1 MRNNLNSD
9 KRVRVRY
16 APSPTG
22 EPHVGNIRTAL
33 FDWII
38 AKKFNGDFIVRVEDT
53 DQDRKVEGAID
64 LQKSSLMW
72 LGLEWDEGLG
82 KEGQYGPYVQSERL
96 DIYLEHVNFLISNDK
111 AYKCFCTPERLE
123 EVRKQQRESKSEI
136 VGYDGFCRQKQENYS
151 TYQVSDGCVVRFK
164 MPQNGESTLNDLVRN
179 QITFENRLIEDFV
192 IIKSDGFP
200 TYHFASVIDDH
211 LMEISLIVRGEEWLS
226 SLPRHIQ
233 IHQAFDWDIP
243 DFAHIPTI
251 LAPDKTK
258 LSKRHGATSVL
269 EFKKEGYLPEAMIN
283 FLCLLGWSIDGEQEL
298 ISIDDLIQKFNI
310 TELSPS
316 GSVFDKNKLNWMN
329 GQYIKRKTPSQL
341 AKILY
346 DFWVEFPP
354 ESFDFTPS
362 QKDLEII
369 VPLISERLKTLRE
382 AEEWVAFLYKN
393 QISYTVDDLIQKK
406 SDIHLTNLFIE
417 KTLNSLNGL
426 QKFDSDSIENH
437 LRDLIDELEVK
448 PGMFLGTIRMA
459 TSGQKVSPPLFES
472 LEILGRVKTINLLKQ
487 ADHMIK
493 QSINA

>member
-33 FDWII
+33 FDWLV
-38 AKKFNGDFIVRVEDT
+38 AKKFDGDFIVRVEDT
-53 DQDRKVEGAID
+53 DQDRKVDGAID
-64 LQKSSLMW
+64 LQKSSLQW

-82 KEGQYGPYVQSERL
+82 KDGEFGPYVQSERL
-96 DIYLEHVNFLISNDK
+96 NIYIDHVNILISNEK
-111 AYKCFCTPERLE
+111 AYKCFCTPERLQE
-123 EVRKQQRESKSEI
+123 LRKKQRESKSQV
-136 VGYDGFCRQKQENYS
+136 VGYDGFCRDKSENYS
-151 TYQVSDGCVVRFK
+151 TYSITDGCVVRFA
-164 MPQNGESTLNDLVRN
+164 MPQSGQSTLNDLVRN
-179 QITFENRLIEDFV
+179 QVTFENRLIEDFV
-192 IIKSDGFP
+192 MMKSDGFP
-200 TYHFASVIDDH
+200 TYHFASVVDDH

-233 IHQAFDWDIP
+233 IHKAFNWEMP

-269 EFKKEGYLPEAMIN
+269 EFKKEGYLPETMIN

-298 ISIDDLIQKFNI
+298 ISIDELIEKFNI
-310 TELSPS
+310 SDLSPS

-329 GQYIKRKTPSQL
+329 GQYLKNKSAPQL
-341 AKILY
+341 AKTLF

-354 ESFDFTPS
+354 ESFDSVPS
-362 QKDLEII
+362 EKELEII
-369 VPLISERLKTLRE
+369 APLISERLKTLRE
-382 AEEWVAFLYKN
+382 AEEWIAFLYKN
-393 QISYTVDDLIQKK
+393 NISYSIEDLIQKN
-406 SDIHLTNLFIE
+406 SDIQLTNLFIE
-417 KTLNSLNGL
+417 KAINSLSEL
-426 QKFDSDSIENH
+426 EKFQASFIEIN
-437 LRDLIDELEVK
+437 LRELISELEVK

-459 TSGQKVSPPLFES
+459 TSGQIISPPLFES
-472 LEILGRVKTINLLKQ
+472 LEILGREKTMNLLLQ
-487 ADHMIK
+487 ADQMVK

>member
-33 FDWII
+33 FDWLV
-38 AKKFNGDFIVRVEDT
+38 AKKYDGDFIVRVEDT

-64 LQKSSLMW
+64 LQKLSLQW

-82 KEGQYGPYVQSERL
+82 KAGDFGPYVQSERL
-96 DIYLEHVNFLISNDK
+96 DIYLEHVNFLISDGN
-111 AYKCFCTPERLE
+111 AYKCFCTLERLE
-123 EVRKQQRESKSEI
+123 EVRKKQRESKSQI
-136 VGYDGFCRQKQENYS
+136 IGYDGLCRQKPENYS
-151 TYQVSDGCVVRFK
+151 NYSISDDCVVRFA
-164 MPQNGESTLNDLVRN
+164 MPQTGQSTLNDLVRN
-179 QITFENRLIEDFV
+179 QVTFDNRLIEDF
-192 IIKSDGFP
+192 IIMKSDGFP
-200 TYHFASVIDDH
+200 TYHFASVVDDH

-233 IHQAFDWDIP
+233 IHKAFNWDLP

-269 EFKKEGYLPEAMIN
+269 EYKKEGYLPETMIN

-298 ISIDDLIQKFNI
+298 ISIDDLINKFNI
-310 TELSPS
+310 SDLNPS

-329 GQYIKRKTPSQL
+329 GQYLKSKTPSQL
-341 AKILY
+341 AKALF
-346 DFWVEFPP
+346 DFWIEFPP
-354 ESFDFTPS
+354 ESFDSVPS
-362 QKDLEII
+362 QKELEII
-369 VPLISERLKTLRE
+369 APLISERLKTLRE
-382 AEEWVAFLYKN
+382 AEEWIAFLYKN
-393 QISYTVDDLIQKK
+393 KISYSVDDLIQKK

-417 KTLNSLNGL
+417 KAINKLTQLET
-426 QKFDSDSIENH
+426 FDADNIEIN
-437 LRDLIDELEVK
+437 LRDLISELEVK

-459 TSGQKVSPPLFES
+459 TSGQIVSPPLFES
-472 LEILGRVKTINLLKQ
+472 LEILGREKTVNLLRQ
-487 ADHMIK
+487 ADHLVK
-493 QSINA
+493 QTINA